1 MGSALTAALPVAG
14 RPAWRS
20 VAATTAF
27 GLPVLVAAVVTG
39 TDGTAAAATAAA
51 WAGLLVAWTV
61 VGSGPWTG
69 VPLAA
74 ARVALALTAV
84 AVVGPA
90 VGRSAVLL
98 SIVVVWVAERV
109 GTPRSWATTVALIGI
124 QVVWWSDAV
133 AAASVLAV
141 VLVGVVLERPHLL
154 VDRPPVLALAG
165 PPVRRSLAGV
175 ARAAR
180 SLPRLLTTRPG
191 VAAVV
196 AGAASLP
203 LFAALAGDP
212 STRLPRIAGF
222 YNDFPSHLAV
232 AARLGFDPFF
242 VSPHPLFHVAARLGG
257 AVAPAVGP
265 ATFLAAC
272 VAAAY
277 VGLVRL
283 GRSPHLGQLDAAGA
297 AGFAAFVLVA
307 ESPTALLAAL
317 GLVDADT
324 SFAPVHVWNSPTE
337 TVGLAATLLLLPIL
351 LDVLARVGHDTG
363 TDADGDD
370 ATDAGAEHRRL
381 AIVVALATA
390 AKPSFTPVLAAAL
403 PLHLAFHRRLRHRSS
418 WRLLMAVWIPVG
430 LVAAVQAG
438 VIAMAPPEYQVGVVF
453 DPLAGV
459 EHFGVGRSGPLYFL
473 APVIV
478 LLALAVDARGYLRQ
492 PAVRLAWTALGLSL
506 VPMFLLSE
514 TGPFAAHGNV
524 GKPAIICWL
533 VVFTVTAKFVI
544 VRLVDRTSG
553 RAARRSAWRVA
564 SWSYLAASAG
574 AGVAVWLAVVADV
587 GHAV

>member
-20 VAATTAF
+20 VAATTGF
-27 GLPVLVAAVVTG
+27 GLPVLVAAVATG
-39 TDGTAAAATAAA
+39 TEGTAGVVTAAA
-51 WAGLLVAWTV
+51 WAGLLAAWTV

-69 VPLAA
+69 VRVGA
-74 ARVALALTAV
+74 ARVALALAAV

-90 VGRSAVLL
+90 VGRAAVLL
-98 SIVVVWVAERV
+98 SIAVVWVAERV
-109 GTPRSWATTVALIGI
+109 GAPRSWPTTVALIGVQI
-124 QVVWWSDAV
+124 VWWSGAEV
-133 AAASVLAV
+133 AASVLAAG
-141 VLVGVVLERPHLL
+141 LVAVVLERPRLL
-154 VDRPPVLALAG
+154 VERPTVLALAG
-165 PPVRRSLAGV
+165 PPVRRWLSGI
-175 ARAAR
+175 ARAAH
-180 SLPRLLTTRPG
+180 SLQRLLTTRPAA
-191 VAAVV
+191 AAVV

-203 LFAALAGDP
+203 LFAALTGDP

-222 YNDFPSHLAV
+222 YNDFPSHLEV

-257 AVAPAVGP
+257 AVAPVIGP

-283 GRSPHLGQLDAAGA
+283 GRSPHLGRLDATGA
-297 AGFAAFVLVA
+297 AAFAAFVLVA

-351 LDVLARVGHDTG
+351 LDVLARVSH
-363 TDADGDD
+363 DAD
-370 ATDAGAEHRRL
+370 ADAGAEHRRL

-403 PLHLAFHRRLRHRSS
+403 PLHLAPHRRLRHRSS
-418 WRLLMAVWIPVG
+418 WRLLMAVWLPVG

-438 VIAMAPPEYQVGVVF
+438 VIAMAPPEYRVGVVF

-478 LLALAVDARGYLRQ
+478 LLALAVDARSYLRQ

-533 VVFTVTAKFVI
+533 VVFTVSAKFVV
-544 VRLVDRTSG
+544 VRLVDRTSSG
-553 RAARRSAWRVA
+553 TARRTGWRIA
-564 SWSYLAASAG
+564 SWGYLAASAG